1 MDGIDDISQEN
12 YRTKFY
18 AEFNNFAAQYNDNY
32 FFITSRF
39 NRYHGELGEQKQ
51 YFLTALNKETL
62 QKELRTEGIAVDIPQ
77 QYYVLFSNPFFLS
90 VGKSVLKKST
100 NRDIFNRSRLFEELF
115 QKLYGGMPQ
124 QGKFSDNVPLT
135 YHDAQNILG
144 DFAYH
149 TFSQPSYSYTEF
161 DQQLSKIVPE
171 NKMRIISSIEN
182 ILLLYSAHN
191 NLNCQKSFILTK

>member
-1 MDGIDDISQEN
+1 MRN
-12 YRTKFY
+12 
-18 AEFNNFAAQYNDNY
+18 
-32 FFITSRF
+32 
-39 NRYHGELGEQKQ
+39 
-51 YFLTALNKETL
+51 
-62 QKELRTEGIAVDIPQ
+62 EGITVDIPQ
-77 QYYVLFSNPFFLS
+77 QYCVLFSNPFFLS

-124 QGKFSDNVPLT
+124 QGQFAENAPLS

-171 NKMRIISSIEN
+171 NKMRIIGSFVGSGLFRIEDKV
-182 ILLLYSAHN
+182 IFVHKLLKEYCVAHYLVYNFPLSRNVELYSD
-191 NLNCQKSFILTK
+191 LVEKDE